1 MAIAKLNELGLVE
14 NGSCQYISEKMD
26 GGLVYNTKINAVIYD
41 DDITTDEVQ
50 NRLITG
56 KYAYMLTD
64 VYGCQYLIG
73 IDSAPYPEIVFNN
86 LNDFVGYING
96 ATNGASNG
104 ASNGAE
110 FILEQFV
117 HSKVKDM
124 LIATDS
130 WISREKLFETI
141 GLSNQSKNRSR
152 YLDPLIEFEWIDM
165 KYPNSPTHPEQQYQI
180 SEKGKK
186 VLSLVN

>member
-1 MAIAKLNELGLVE
+1 MSK
-14 NGSCQYISEKMD
+14 NGSPTPVFDSDDSSYV
-26 GGLVYNTKINAVIYD
+26 LVTLPIHA
-41 DDITTDEVQ
+41 Q
-50 NRLITG
+50 
-56 KYAYMLTD
+56 
-64 VYGCQYLIG
+64 
-73 IDSAPYPEIVFNN
+73 FNVPSGAESN
-86 LNDFVGYING
+86 GASNGVNQLLFNDLNDFVGYI
-96 ATNGASNG
+96 NGASNG

-152 YLDPLIEFEWIDM
+152 YLDPLIEFGWIDM
-165 KYPNSPTHPEQQYQI
+165 KYHNSPTHPEQQYQI

>member
-1 MAIAKLNELGLVE
+1 MATKNLPGIKNIDFISMNDLTLYPKKYISPGQTVMAIAKLNELGLVE

-41 DDITTDEVQ
+41 DDITTPEVQ

-86 LNDFVGYING
+86 LNDSDPTGIRG
-96 ATNGASNG
+96 ANVEIT
-104 ASNGAE
+104 
-110 FILEQFV
+110 
-117 HSKVKDM
+117 
-124 LIATDS
+124 
-130 WISREKLFETI
+130 W
-141 GLSNQSKNRSR
+141 KNR
-152 YLDPLIEFEWIDM
+152 LPPIKL
-165 KYPNSPTHPEQQYQI
+165 
-180 SEKGKK
+180 
-186 VLSLVN
+186 LS